1 MRDKILAIDQGTSS
15 TKAMLFD
22 LKGAILGKGEK
33 AHFVHNRENGYVE
46 QDPEELFQAA
56 VSAAMDAMG
65 SYTAGEVAALGL
77 SAQTGAFL
85 LWNKKT
91 GKPLSPV
98 ISWQCRRGRA
108 YLKSLSAGEKQQF
121 LDIVSDQ
128 AEEDGVP
135 AKLAQVFK
143 EDSGLLLAAREDN
156 LLFGTMESWLLFGLS
171 GGKSHKSDVTN
182 ACITRLF
189 LEEENC
195 WNTKGLEFL
204 GVPAHIFPKVVDNDA
219 YLGTV
224 AIPGLEGIPI
234 YGSMGDSAAAM
245 FGEGCQKMGQSKIT
259 YGTGASWLIHLGEEP
274 RHSSLNDVFLGWRV
288 GGRRH
293 YVWEGTLPH
302 VGSTVKWLGQLGV
315 IENPAETEELAKEL
329 SDNGGVYFLPEV
341 TVDGREQNI
350 FLGMDFRTD
359 RRHLARAVL
368 ESIAFRIRDMKKPLE
383 EAGFK
388 ITGEIRADGGMA
400 ANDFLMQFQA
410 DILNC
415 DITCNPH
422 PDISAY
428 GAFLLAALSSGMM
441 TMEEITGLG
450 HQSRSYRSSMP
461 ARQREKYLGEWEQAK
476 ERLR

>member
-1 MRDKILAIDQGTSS
+1 MRDKILAIDQGTSA

-22 LKGAILGKGEK
+22 LKGAILGKGK
-33 AHFVHNRENGYVE
+33 KTHLVHNRGNGYVE

-65 SYTAGEVAALGL
+65 GYTAGEVAALGL
-77 SAQTGAFL
+77 SVQTGAFL
-85 LWNKKT
+85 LWHKKT

-108 YLKSLSAGEKQQF
+108 YLDALSPQERQQF
-121 LDIVSDQ
+121 LDAVSEQ

-135 AKLAQVFK
+135 AKLAQVFL
-143 EDSGLLLAAREDN
+143 ENPGLLSVAREDH
-156 LLFGTMESWLLFGLS
+156 LLFGTMESWLLFRLS
-171 GGKSHKSDVTN
+171 GGKSHKSDITN

-204 GVPAHIFPKVVDNDA
+204 GIPPHIFPEVVDNDA

-224 AIPGLEGIPI
+224 VTPGLAGIPI
-234 YGSMGDSAAAM
+234 YGSLGDSAGAM
-245 FGEGCQKMGQSKIT
+245 LGEGCQKMGQSKIT
-259 YGTGASWLIHLGEEP
+259 YGTGASWLIHLGEE
-274 RHSSLNDVFLGWRV
+274 RKRSLKDVFLGWRI
-288 GGRRH
+288 GGRSH
-293 YVWEGTLPH
+293 YVWEGTLSH

-315 IENPAETEELAKEL
+315 IESPAETEEMAKEL
-329 SDNGGVYFLPEV
+329 PDNGGVYFLPEL
-341 TVDGREQNI
+341 TVEGREQNI

-410 DILNC
+410 DILDC
-415 DITCNPH
+415 DIICNPH

-428 GAFLLAALSSGMM
+428 GAFLLAALSCGML
-441 TMEEITGLG
+441 TMEEIRGLG
-450 HQSRSYRSSMP
+450 HQSRSYRASMS
-461 ARQREKYLGEWEQAK
+461 AQQREKYLREWEQAK
-476 ERLR
+476 KRFV

>member
-1 MRDKILAIDQGTSS
+1 MRDKILAIDQGTSA

-22 LKGAILGKGEK
+22 CKGAILGKGEK
-33 AHFVHNRENGYVE
+33 THCVHNRGNGYVE

-77 SAQTGAFL
+77 SVQTGAFL
-85 LWNKKT
+85 LWNRKT

-108 YLKSLSAGEKQQF
+108 YLRDLSDRKKQQL
-121 LDIVSDQ
+121 LDIVGGQ
-128 AEEDGVP
+128 VEEDGVP
-135 AKLAQVFK
+135 AKLAQVFS
-143 EDSGLLLAAREDN
+143 EDPSLLTVAGEDN
-156 LLFGTMESWLLFGLS
+156 LLFGTMESWLLFRLS
-171 GGKSHKSDVTN
+171 GGKLHKSDVTN
-182 ACITRLF
+182 ACITRLY

-195 WNTKGLEFL
+195 WNTKELEFL
-204 GVPAHIFPKVVDNDA
+204 GIPAHIFPEVVDNDG

-224 AIPGLEGIPI
+224 VTPGLAGIPI
-234 YGSMGDSAAAM
+234 YGSLGDSAAAM
-245 FGEGCQKMGQSKIT
+245 LGEGCQEMGQSKIT
-259 YGTGASWLIHLGEEP
+259 YGTGASWLVHLGEEP
-274 RHSSLNDVFLGWRV
+274 RRRGLKDVFLGWRI
-288 GGRRH
+288 GGRNH

-302 VGSTVKWLGQLGV
+302 VGSTVQWLEQLGV
-315 IENPAETEELAKEL
+315 VERPAETEVLAKAL
-329 SDNGGVYFLPEV
+329 SHNEGVYFLPEV
-341 TVDGREQNI
+341 TVEGREQNI

-368 ESIAFRIRDMKKPLE
+368 ESIAFRIRDMKESLE
-383 EAGFK
+383 NVGLK

-410 DILNC
+410 DILSC

-428 GAFLLAALSSGMM
+428 GAFLLAALSSGML
-441 TMEEITGLG
+441 TLEEIRGLDR
-450 HQSRSYRSSMP
+450 QSRSYRPSMSS
-461 ARQREKYLGEWEQAK
+461 RHREKYFREWEQAK
-476 ERLR
+476 KGLR